1 MVVANLSP
9 AVAEELGVP
18 SSLSGVIALEIQGGP
33 AKRFFRKGDILL
45 EVNGVSIA
53 SVDDLQRAVAVD
65 ESYWEF
71 QINRGGRKLQMTL
84 R

>member
-1 MVVANLSP
+1 M
-9 AVAEELGVP
+9 
-18 SSLSGVIALEIQGGP
+18 
-33 AKRFFRKGDILL
+33 

-53 SVDDLQRAVAVD
+53 SVDDLQRAVAGD

-71 QINRGGRKLQMTL
+71 EINRGGRKLQMTL

>member
-1 MVVANLSP
+1 M
-9 AVAEELGVP
+9 P
-18 SSLSGVIALEIQGGP
+18 SSLSGVIALDIKGGV

-53 SVDDLQRAVAVD
+53 SVEDLEKAVSVD
-65 ESYWEF
+65 ESYWEI